1 MRRIGMH
8 MLAALAALAL
18 PSLSTPADAKTTDEL
33 RSFCISLT
41 GRTIAPDRIG
51 LPSAGGK
58 IISAEI
64 ATLTAANGASAQ
76 YCKVMAAI
84 APLDPKSYPINIEIN
99 LPLAWNGKAVQY
111 GGGGFNGV
119 LITGLDP
126 LRDQPPDLPPP
137 VVRGYMTFGTDSG
150 HVGKELPEI
159 QAFALNDEALVN
171 FAYAAYKKTRDL
183 ALEVAG
189 AFYGSK
195 PERLYYFGGS
205 EGGREGL
212 TMAQRFPDDYDGI
225 VSIVPV
231 INWVAL
237 QSAGNRTGIV
247 QQNGGWLD
255 AAKLALVRRAVIAAC
270 DADDGLADGVISRYE
285 DCAKKFDA
293 KTLRC
298 PDGKD
303 AGDTCL
309 SDAQVKAIISLHTP
323 YEFSFA
329 LANGLTSY
337 PGYNWG
343 HEDQPDGMLAWVM
356 GPKPAAF
363 PLPDPA
369 QQGRQWYYGHGGI
382 RYLVARDPTY
392 ITFDYAPE
400 KFRERVLEIS
410 KLMDSTNPDLSAFA
424 KHGGKLLLKDNAHDF
439 AKSANNMI
447 AYYKSVVAR
456 MGRDSVDG
464 FVRFYV
470 NPGVSHSGAG
480 VSGTD
485 GSALPRAVDFLGVL
499 DAWVTKGDAPETLT
513 QTAQAA
519 TPPFTVSATRPLC
532 RYPAYPHYKGGPPN
546 EAASFAC
553 RDAD

>member
-1 MRRIGMH
+1 MRRVRTH

-18 PSLSTPADAKTTDEL
+18 PSLSTPLDAKSTDEL
-33 RSFCISLT
+33 RSFCSSLA
-41 GRTIAPDRIG
+41 GRTIDDKLIG

-58 IISAEI
+58 IASAEI
-64 ATLTAANGASAQ
+64 ATLNAANGASAP
-76 YCKVMAAI
+76 YCKVMAQI

-99 LPLAWNGKAVQY
+99 LPLDWNGKAVQY

-119 LITGLDP
+119 LITRLDP

-137 VVRGYMTFGTDSG
+137 VARGYMSFGTDSG
-150 HVGKELPEI
+150 HVAKDLPEI

-189 AFYGSK
+189 TFYGRK

-225 VSIVPV
+225 VSVVPV

-247 QQNGGWLD
+247 QQNGGWLN
-255 AAKLALVRRAVIAAC
+255 AAKLAPVRKAVIGAC
-270 DADDGLADGVISRYE
+270 DADDGLASGVISRYE

-293 KTLRC
+293 KVLRC

-303 AGDTCL
+303 TGDTCL
-309 SDAQVKAIISLHTP
+309 SDAQLAAIISLHTP
-323 YEFSFA
+323 YEFRFP

-343 HEDQPDGMLAWVM
+343 HEDQPDGMLAWVT
-356 GPKPAAF
+356 GPKAAQF

-369 QQGRQWYYGHGGI
+369 QQGRQWYYGNGGI

-392 ITFDYAPE
+392 STFDYAPE

-424 KHGGKLLLKDNAHDF
+424 NHGGKLLLKDNAHDF
-439 AKSANNMI
+439 AKSANNTI
-447 AYYKSVVAR
+447 AYYKSVVAT
-456 MGRDSVDG
+456 MGRDPVDR
-464 FVRFYV
+464 FMRFYV

-485 GSALPRAVDFLGVL
+485 GAPVPRAVDFLGVL

-513 QTAQAA
+513 QTAQAPA
-519 TPPFTVSATRPLC
+519 PPFTVSATRPLC
-532 RYPAYPHYKGGPPN
+532 RYPAYPHYKGGPPT
-546 EAASFAC
+546 EAASFTW
-553 RDAD
+553 RNAD

>member
-1 MRRIGMH
+1 
-8 MLAALAALAL
+8 LAT
-18 PSLSTPADAKTTDEL
+18 LSTLPAHLDAKSIDEL
-33 RSFCISLT
+33 TSSCAGLA
-41 GRTIAPDRIG
+41 GRTIDADRIR
-51 LPSAGGK
+51 LPNAGGK
-58 IISAEI
+58 IASAEI
-64 ATLTAANGASAQ
+64 ATLTAANGAGAP
-76 YCKVMAAI
+76 YCKVMAQV
-84 APLDPKSYPINIEIN
+84 APLDPKSFQINIEIN
-99 LPLAWNGKAVQY
+99 LPLDWNGKAVQY
-111 GGGGFNGV
+111 GGGGYNGV

-189 AFYGSK
+189 EFYGRR

-212 TMAQRFPDDYDGI
+212 TMAQRFPNDYDGI

-237 QSAGNRTGIV
+237 QTVGNRTGIV
-247 QQNGGWLD
+247 QQDGGWLN
-255 AAKLALVRRAVIAAC
+255 AAKVALVRKAVVAAC
-270 DADDGLADGVISRYE
+270 DADDGLADGIISRYE
-285 DCAKKFDA
+285 DCAKKFDPKA
-293 KTLRC
+293 LRC

-303 AGDTCL
+303 QGDTCL
-309 SDAQVKAIISLHTP
+309 SDAQLAALTSLHTP
-323 YEFSFA
+323 YEFPFA
-329 LANGLTSY
+329 LANGVRTY

-343 HEDQPDGMLAWVM
+343 HEDQPDGMRYWM
-356 GPKPAAF
+356 TGPKPAQF

-369 QQGRQWYYGHGGI
+369 HQGRNWYYGNGGI
-382 RYLVARDPTY
+382 RYLIARDPSY
-392 ITFDYAPE
+392 NTFDYAPE
-400 KFRERVLEIS
+400 KFRARVLEIS
-410 KLMDSTNPDLSAFA
+410 NLMDSTNPDLSEFQR
-424 KHGGKLLLKDNAHDF
+424 HGGKLILKDNAHDF
-439 AKSANNMI
+439 GKSANNTI
-447 AYYKSVVAR
+447 AYYKSVVAE
-456 MGRDSVDG
+456 MDRDSVDR

-485 GSALPRAVDFLGVL
+485 GAPVPRAIDFLGAL
-499 DAWVTKGDAPETLT
+499 DAWVSKGDAPEALT
-513 QTAQAA
+513 QTAQAPA
-519 TPPFTVSATRPLC
+519 PPFTVSATRPLC

-546 EAASFAC
+546 EASSFTC
-553 RDAD
+553 RAGD

>member
-1 MRRIGMH
+1 
-8 MLAALAALAL
+8 
-18 PSLSTPADAKTTDEL
+18 
-33 RSFCISLT
+33 
-41 GRTIAPDRIG
+41 
-51 LPSAGGK
+51 
-58 IISAEI
+58 
-64 ATLTAANGASAQ
+64 
-76 YCKVMAAI
+76 MAC
-84 APLDPKSYPINIEIN
+84 
-99 LPLAWNGKAVQY
+99 
-111 GGGGFNGV
+111 
-119 LITGLDP
+119 
-126 LRDQPPDLPPP
+126 
-137 VVRGYMTFGTDSG
+137 TDSG
-150 HVGKELPEI
+150 HVAKDLPEI

-183 ALEVAG
+183 ALDVA
-189 AFYGSK
+189 AQFYGRR

-237 QSAGNRTGIV
+237 QSAGNRTGLV
-247 QQNGGWLD
+247 QQNGGWLN
-255 AAKLALVRRAVIAAC
+255 AAKLALVRKAVIAAC

-298 PDGKD
+298 PAGKD
-303 AGDTCL
+303 TGDTCL
-309 SDAQVKAIISLHTP
+309 SDAQVAAIISLHTP
-323 YEFSFA
+323 YEFPFP

-343 HEDQPDGMLAWVM
+343 HEDQPDGMLAWVT
-356 GPKPAAF
+356 GPKPAQF

-369 QQGRQWYYGHGGI
+369 QQGRQWYYGNGGI
-382 RYLVARDPTY
+382 RYLVARDPNY
-392 ITFDYAPE
+392 NTFDYAPD

-439 AKSANNMI
+439 AKSANNTI
-447 AYYKSVVAR
+447 AYYKSVVTT
-456 MGRDSVDG
+456 MGRDSVDR

-499 DAWVTKGDAPETLT
+499 DAWVTKGDAPETLA
-513 QTAQAA
+513 QTAQAPA
-519 TPPFTVSATRPLC
+519 PPFTVSATRPLC

>member
-1 MRRIGMH
+1 M
-8 MLAALAALAL
+8 
-18 PSLSTPADAKTTDEL
+18 
-33 RSFCISLT
+33 
-41 GRTIAPDRIG
+41 
-51 LPSAGGK
+51 
-58 IISAEI
+58 
-64 ATLTAANGASAQ
+64 AQ
-76 YCKVMAAI
+76 I

-99 LPLAWNGKAVQY
+99 LPLDWNGKAVQY

-137 VVRGYMTFGTDSG
+137 VVRGYVTFGTDSG
-150 HVGKELPEI
+150 HVAKDLPEI

-183 ALEVAG
+183 ALDVA
-189 AFYGSK
+189 AQFYGSR

-247 QQNGGWLD
+247 QQNGGWLN
-255 AAKLALVRRAVIAAC
+255 AAKLALVRKAVIAAC

-293 KTLRC
+293 KMLRC

-303 AGDTCL
+303 TGDTCL
-309 SDAQVKAIISLHTP
+309 SDAQVAAIISLHTP
-323 YEFSFA
+323 YEFPFP

-343 HEDQPDGMLAWVM
+343 HEDQPDGMLAWVT
-356 GPKPAAF
+356 GPKPAQF

-369 QQGRQWYYGHGGI
+369 QQGRQWYYGNGGI

-392 ITFDYAPE
+392 NTFDYAPE

-410 KLMDSTNPDLSAFA
+410 KLMDFDQPRP
-424 KHGGKLLLKDNAHDF
+424 
-439 AKSANNMI
+439 I
-447 AYYKSVVAR
+447 
-456 MGRDSVDG
+456 
-464 FVRFYV
+464 
-470 NPGVSHSGAG
+470 GVS
-480 VSGTD
+480 
-485 GSALPRAVDFLGVL
+485 
-499 DAWVTKGDAPETLT
+499 ETRR
-513 QTAQAA
+513 QAA
-519 TPPFTVSATRPLC
+519 PQGQRTRFCEKRQQHDRLLQIRGRPD
-532 RYPAYPHYKGGPPN
+532 GP
-546 EAASFAC
+546 
-553 RDAD
+553 

>member
-1 MRRIGMH
+1 MRQIGMGTFTI
-8 MLAALAALAL
+8 LTALTL
-18 PSLSTPADAKTTDEL
+18 PSIHPAAKSASDLAPTCPTL
-33 RSFCISLT
+33 A
-41 GRTIAPDRIG
+41 GRTVDADRIG

-58 IISAEI
+58 IASAEI
-64 ATLTAANGASAQ
+64 ATLTAADGASAQ

-84 APLDPKSYPINIEIN
+84 APLDPKSFPINIEIN
-99 LPLAWNGKAVQY
+99 LPLEWNGKAVQY

-126 LRDQPPDLPPP
+126 LRDQPPDLAPP

-150 HVGKELPEI
+150 HIAKELPEI

-189 AFYGSK
+189 EFYGNK

-212 TMAQRFPDDYDGI
+212 TMAQRFPNDYDGI

-237 QSAGNRTGIV
+237 QSAGNNTGV
-247 QQNGGWLD
+247 MQQNGGWLN
-255 AAKLALVRRAVIAAC
+255 AAKLALVRKAVIAAC
-270 DADDGLADGVISRYE
+270 DANDGLADGIISNYE
-285 DCAKKFDA
+285 DCAKTFDP
-293 KTLRC
+293 KPLRC

-309 SDAQVKAIISLHTP
+309 SDPQLAALASLHKP

-343 HEDQPDGMLAWVM
+343 HEDQPDGMLFWM
-356 GPKPAAF
+356 TGPKPAQF

-369 QQGRQWYYGHGGI
+369 QQGRNWYYGNGGV
-382 RYLVARDPTY
+382 RYLIARDPSY
-392 ITFDYAPE
+392 NTFDYAPE

-410 KLMDSTNPDLSAFA
+410 KLMDSTNPDLSEFA
-424 KHGGKLLLKDNAHDF
+424 GHGGKLILKDNAHDF
-439 AKSANNMI
+439 GKSAYNTI
-447 AYYKSVVAR
+447 AYYKAVAGK
-456 MGRDSVDG
+456 MGQESVDR
-464 FVRFYV
+464 FMRFYV
-470 NPGVSHSGAG
+470 NPGTSHSGAG

-485 GSALPRAVDFLGVL
+485 GSAVPRAVDFLGAL
-499 DAWVTKGDAPETLT
+499 DAWVTKGDAPGTLM
-513 QTAQAA
+513 QTAQAPA
-519 TPPFTVSATRPLC
+519 PPFAVSATRPLC
-532 RYPAYPHYKGGPPN
+532 RYPAYPHYQGGPAT

-553 RDAD
+553 RGAD

>member
-1 MRRIGMH
+1 MRQIGMRTF
-8 MLAALAALAL
+8 AIFTALTL
-18 PSLSTPADAKTTDEL
+18 PSTHPAAKSASELAPACAGLAGHTIDAN
-33 RSFCISLT
+33 
-41 GRTIAPDRIG
+41 RIG

-58 IISAEI
+58 IASAEI

-84 APLDPKSYPINIEIN
+84 APLDPKSFPINIEIN

-126 LRDQPPDLPPP
+126 LRDQPPDLAPPL
-137 VVRGYMTFGTDSG
+137 VRGYMTFGTDSG
-150 HVGKELPEI
+150 HIAKELPEI

-189 AFYGSK
+189 EFYGNK

-212 TMAQRFPDDYDGI
+212 TMAQRFPNDYDGI

-247 QQNGGWLD
+247 QQNGGWLN
-255 AAKLALVRRAVIAAC
+255 AAKLALVRKAVLAAC
-270 DADDGLADGVISRYE
+270 DADDGLADGIISRYE

-303 AGDTCL
+303 AGDACL
-309 SDAQVKAIISLHTP
+309 SDAQVAAIISLHTP
-323 YEFSFA
+323 YEFPFA
-329 LANGLTSY
+329 LTNGLTSY

-343 HEDQPDGMLAWVM
+343 HEDQPDGMLAWVT

-363 PLPDPA
+363 PLPDW
-369 QQGRQWYYGHGGI
+369 RSRGGNG
-382 RYLVARDPTY
+382 
-392 ITFDYAPE
+392 IT
-400 KFRERVLEIS
+400 
-410 KLMDSTNPDLSAFA
+410 
-424 KHGGKLLLKDNAHDF
+424 
-439 AKSANNMI
+439 
-447 AYYKSVVAR
+447 
-456 MGRDSVDG
+456 
-464 FVRFYV
+464 
-470 NPGVSHSGAG
+470 
-480 VSGTD
+480 
-485 GSALPRAVDFLGVL
+485 
-499 DAWVTKGDAPETLT
+499 
-513 QTAQAA
+513 A
-519 TPPFTVSATRPLC
+519 T
-532 RYPAYPHYKGGPPN
+532 
-546 EAASFAC
+546 AASVT
-553 RDAD
+553 

>member
-1 MRRIGMH
+1 MRRIGTH

-18 PSLSTPADAKTTDEL
+18 PSLSTPADAKSTDEL
-33 RSFCISLT
+33 RSFCPALA
-41 GRTIAPDRIG
+41 GRAIAPARIA

-58 IISAEI
+58 IASAEI
-64 ATLTAANGASAQ
+64 ATLTAANGASAS
-76 YCKVMAAI
+76 YCKLMAQI

-99 LPLAWNGKAVQY
+99 LPLEWNGKAVQY

-150 HVGKELPEI
+150 HVAKDLPEI

-183 ALEVAG
+183 ALDVA
-189 AFYGSK
+189 AQFYGRR

-212 TMAQRFPDDYDGI
+212 TVAQRFPDDYDGI

-237 QSAGNRTGIV
+237 QSAGNRTGLV
-247 QQNGGWLD
+247 QQNGGWLNT
-255 AAKLALVRRAVIAAC
+255 AKLALVRKAVIAAC
-270 DADDGLADGVISRYE
+270 DADDGLADGVIGRYE
-285 DCAKKFDA
+285 DCAKKFDP
-293 KTLRC
+293 KVLRC
-298 PDGKD
+298 ADGKD
-303 AGDTCL
+303 TGDTCL
-309 SDAQVKAIISLHTP
+309 SDAQVKALVSLHTP
-323 YEFSFA
+323 YNFPFP

-343 HEDQPDGMLAWVM
+343 HEDQPDGMLAWVT
-356 GPKPAAF
+356 GPKPAQF

-369 QQGRQWYYGHGGI
+369 QQGRQWYYGSGGI

-392 ITFDYAPE
+392 NTFDYAPD

-410 KLMDSTNPDLSAFA
+410 NLMDSTNPDLSAFQ

-439 AKSANNMI
+439 AKSANNTI

-456 MGRDSVDG
+456 MGRDTVDG
-464 FVRFYV
+464 FMRFYV
-470 NPGVSHSGAG
+470 NPGVSHAGGG

-485 GSALPRAVDFLGVL
+485 GSALPRAVDFLGAL
-499 DAWVTKGDAPETLT
+499 DAWVIKGDAPETLAL
-513 QTAQAA
+513 TAQAPA
-519 TPPFTVSATRPLC
+519 PPFTVSATRPLC

>member
-1 MRRIGMH
+1 MRQIGMGTFAIFTALTLPSTH
-8 MLAALAALAL
+8 LAAKSTSDLAPTCAGLA
-18 PSLSTPADAKTTDEL
+18 
-33 RSFCISLT
+33 
-41 GRTIAPDRIG
+41 GRTIDADRIG

-58 IISAEI
+58 IASAEI
-64 ATLTAANGASAQ
+64 ATLTATNGASAQ

-84 APLDPKSYPINIEIN
+84 APLDPKSFPINIEIN

-150 HVGKELPEI
+150 HVAKELPEI

-189 AFYGSK
+189 EFYGNK

-212 TMAQRFPDDYDGI
+212 TMAQRFPNDYDGI

-247 QQNGGWLD
+247 QQNGGWLN
-255 AAKLALVRRAVIAAC
+255 AAKLALVRKAVLAAC
-270 DADDGLADGVISRYE
+270 DADDGLADGIISRYE

-303 AGDTCL
+303 AGDACL
-309 SDAQVKAIISLHTP
+309 SDAQVAAIISLHTP
-323 YEFSFA
+323 YEFPFA
-329 LANGLTSY
+329 LTNGLTSY

-343 HEDQPDGMLAWVM
+343 HEDQPDGMLAWVT

-369 QQGRQWYYGHGGI
+369 QQGRQWYYGNGGI
-382 RYLVARDPTY
+382 RYLIARDPSY
-392 ITFDYAPE
+392 NTFDYAPE

-410 KLMDSTNPDLSAFA
+410 KLMDSTNPDLSEFA
-424 KHGGKLLLKDNAHDF
+424 RHGGKLILKDNAHDF
-439 AKSANNMI
+439 AKSANNTI
-447 AYYKSVVAR
+447 AYYKAVVGK
-456 MGRDSVDG
+456 MGQDSVDR
-464 FVRFYV
+464 FMRFYV
-470 NPGVSHSGAG
+470 NPGASHAGGG

-485 GSALPRAVDFLGVL
+485 GSAIARAVDFLGAL

-513 QTAQAA
+513 QTAQAPA
-519 TPPFTVSATRPLC
+519 PPFAVSATRPLC
-532 RYPAYPHYKGGPPN
+532 RYPAYPHYQGGPAN

-553 RDAD
+553 RGVD

>member
-1 MRRIGMH
+1 
-8 MLAALAALAL
+8 
-18 PSLSTPADAKTTDEL
+18 
-33 RSFCISLT
+33 
-41 GRTIAPDRIG
+41 
-51 LPSAGGK
+51 
-58 IISAEI
+58 
-64 ATLTAANGASAQ
+64 
-76 YCKVMAAI
+76 MAAI
-84 APLDPKSYPINIEIN
+84 APLDPKSFPINIEIN

-150 HVGKELPEI
+150 HVAKELPEI

-189 AFYGSK
+189 EFYGNK

-212 TMAQRFPDDYDGI
+212 TMAQRFPNDYDGI

-247 QQNGGWLD
+247 QQNGGWLN
-255 AAKLALVRRAVIAAC
+255 AAKLALVRKAVLAAC
-270 DADDGLADGVISRYE
+270 DADDGLADGIISRYE

-303 AGDTCL
+303 AGDACL
-309 SDAQVKAIISLHTP
+309 SDAQVAAIISLHTP
-323 YEFSFA
+323 YEFPFA
-329 LANGLTSY
+329 LTNGLTSY

-343 HEDQPDGMLAWVM
+343 HEDQPDGMLAWVT

-369 QQGRQWYYGHGGI
+369 QQGRQWYYGNGGI
-382 RYLVARDPTY
+382 RYLIARDPSY
-392 ITFDYAPE
+392 NTFDYAPE

-410 KLMDSTNPDLSAFA
+410 KLMDSTNPDLSEFA
-424 KHGGKLLLKDNAHDF
+424 RHGGKLILKDNAHDF
-439 AKSANNMI
+439 AKSANNTI
-447 AYYKSVVAR
+447 AYYKAVVGK
-456 MGRDSVDG
+456 MGQDSVDR
-464 FVRFYV
+464 FMRFYV
-470 NPGVSHSGAG
+470 NPGASHAGGG

-485 GSALPRAVDFLGVL
+485 GSAIARAVDFLGAL

-513 QTAQAA
+513 QTAQAPA
-519 TPPFTVSATRPLC
+519 PPFAVSATRPLC
-532 RYPAYPHYKGGPPN
+532 RYPAYPHYQGGPAN

-553 RDAD
+553 RGVD